1 LSFAV
6 DRIDVE
12 WTFGLKQ
19 CLPKSNT
26 AVWTRQTCG
35 QYLKG

>member
-1 LSFAV
+1 MSFAV

-19 CLPKSNT
+19 CRPKINI
-26 AVWTRQTCG
+26 AV
-35 QYLKG
+35 